1 MLKINNEKARG
12 ELIQNPKC
20 QPVLQHFGRG
30 SLGKTGW
37 RYLLYGLQL
46 VCQCSHTSAI
56 CFSQTSGTKQFP
68 RCWIWAGSLGA
79 HTSGLR
85 GSTWLPHSCWIPP
98 VCTPQSLLRSAW
110 AALLGFSSDTHT
122 FWYLS
127 PLCVCRQAVHPT
139 VYHTTCPQGLQECI
153 RPWSHFPSEVS
164 RISPPE

>member
-30 SLGKTGW
+30 SPGKTGW

-85 GSTWLPHSCWIPP
+85 GSTWLPHSCRIPP

-110 AALLGFSSDTHT
+110 AALLGFSSDTHILVT
-122 FWYLS
+122 ITSVSAYVGKLS
-127 PLCVCRQAVHPT
+127 TLQSTTLPVH
-139 VYHTTCPQGLQECI
+139 
-153 RPWSHFPSEVS
+153 RVS
-164 RISPPE
+164 RNV